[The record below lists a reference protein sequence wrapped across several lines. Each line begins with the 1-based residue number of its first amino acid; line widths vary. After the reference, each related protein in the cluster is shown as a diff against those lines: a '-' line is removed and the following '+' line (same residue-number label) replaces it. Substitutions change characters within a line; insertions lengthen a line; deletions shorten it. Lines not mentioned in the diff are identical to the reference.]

1 MQTASAR
8 LMTQPTASDRYQRE
22 AARLREKAV
31 ATQDP
36 TIRVELLAM
45 ARQYDVL
52 AESIEDRET
61 DQND

>member
-1 MQTASAR
+1 MQTDSAHV
-8 LMTQPTASDRYQRE
+8 MTLPTASDRYQRE

-36 TIRVELLAM
+36 TIRAERLAM

-52 AESIEDRET
+52 AESVEHQGTDR
-61 DQND
+61 ND